1 MHVGDPVAYAP
12 AAAEGN
18 YDELVGC
25 VGCDE
30 AGYVGGDAVLKFR
43 ERGGVCWWQEG
54 SVYRSRGFSCCPE
67 LKLTC
72 FYAGAVS
79 LWASDFSVGAVVVAE
94 TVGCGGVLGKEFQLG
109 ENGRG
114 HG

>member
-18 YDELVGC
+18 YDEFVGC

-43 ERGGVCWWQEG
+43 ERGGVCWWQE
-54 SVYRSRGFSCCPE
+54 SVYIDHVVLMLSGIEAYLLLRGRSFP
-67 LKLTC
+67 
-72 FYAGAVS
+72 
-79 LWASDFSVGAVVVAE
+79 VG
-94 TVGCGGVLGKEFQLG
+94 
-109 ENGRG
+109 R
-114 HG
+114 